1 MQKPYLGHW
10 HATLLKGH
18 GNNVTSLML
27 YRFGK
32 ANSNLVLKHSLP
44 QSLFQLGM
52 VFVALTDLA
61 LPILGINSRSIFFL

>member
-1 MQKPYLGHW
+1 MQKPYLGHR
-10 HATLLKGH
+10 HATLLKGY

-32 ANSNLVLKHSLP
+32 ANSNIVLKHSLP

-52 VFVALTDLA
+52 VFLA
-61 LPILGINSRSIFFL
+61 LSSIFFL